1 METVFFLLVS
11 TFEWFA
17 LIVLAF
23 TIFKLE
29 VGWYKGQ
36 IIFSAFLLGLLSYLL
51 FEVFDLKGFAS
62 LLQPPIVFLFFWQMF
77 RIPVFYAGL
86 MTSNGYLAYV
96 VINAIIFSIYDFLGA
111 NLQPGNWIMYSAQIL
126 SGAVALFLGWLIVR
140 LRIGFSFVPYGDRAN
155 VRLTGIN
162 LRLLLFTFI
171 GYAVASASSYLVF
184 LQDFTFLFL
193 IVTATALGIFQYL
206 IFKKEYT
213 DDD

>member
-1 METVFFLLVS
+1 MDIIVFLLVS
-11 TFEWFA
+11 AFEWFS
-17 LIVLAF
+17 LIFLAF

-36 IIFSAFLLGLLSYLL
+36 IIFSSFLLALLSYLL
-51 FEVFDLKGFAS
+51 FEVFDLTGFAS

-96 VINAIIFSIYDFLGA
+96 VINAIIFNIYELLGA
-111 NLQPGNWIMYSAQIL
+111 SLQPGNWIVYSAQLL
-126 SGAVALFLGWLIVR
+126 SGIVALLLSWLIVR
-140 LRIGFSFVPYGDRAN
+140 LRVGFSFVPYGDRAN

>member
-1 METVFFLLVS
+1 MNTVVFLLVS
-11 TFEWFA
+11 AFEWFS
-17 LIVLAF
+17 LIFLAF

-36 IIFSAFLLGLLSYLL
+36 IIFSAFLLSLLSYLL
-51 FEVFDLKGFAS
+51 FEVLDLTGFAS

-96 VINAIIFSIYDFLGA
+96 VINAIIFSIYDVLGA

-126 SGAVALFLGWLIVR
+126 SGILALLIGWLIVKF
-140 LRIGFSFVPYGDRAN
+140 RIGFSFVPYGERAN
-155 VRLTGIN
+155 VKLTGIN
-162 LRLLLFTFI
+162 LKLLLFTFI
-171 GYAVASASSYLVF
+171 GYAAVAASSYWVF
-184 LQDFTFLFL
+184 LQNVTFLFL

-206 IFKKEYT
+206 IFRKEYS

>member
-1 METVFFLLVS
+1 
-11 TFEWFA
+11 
-17 LIVLAF
+17 
-23 TIFKLE
+23 
-29 VGWYKGQ
+29 
-36 IIFSAFLLGLLSYLL
+36 
-51 FEVFDLKGFAS
+51 
-62 LLQPPIVFLFFWQMF
+62 
-77 RIPVFYAGL
+77 L

-140 LRIGFSFVPYGDRAN
+140 LRIGFSFVPYGERAN
-155 VRLTGIN
+155 VKLTGIN
-162 LRLLLFTFI
+162 LKLLLFTFI
-171 GYAVASASSYLVF
+171 GYGAAAASSYLVF
-184 LQDFTFLFL
+184 LQKYTFLFL